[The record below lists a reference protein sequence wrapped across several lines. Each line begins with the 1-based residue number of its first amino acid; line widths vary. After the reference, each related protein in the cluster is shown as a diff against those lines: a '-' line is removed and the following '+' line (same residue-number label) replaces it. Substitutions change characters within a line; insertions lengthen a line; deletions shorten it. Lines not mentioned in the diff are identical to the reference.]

1 MLVYP
6 RDPLGYHNMTF
17 SQNKTHQALSP
28 QSLNSAPWWWE
39 HLLGW
44 CCDPSCPAQLFPKTP
59 NPQCLLYLQWIKP
72 TGKSTRCDIL
82 NIGNWKPRFF
92 FISLHSFVGRHNS
105 ARIQMAG
112 THVSIISKRKSWM
125 FHQVESSRIHN
136 YGTYIWK
143 QTTILKLDQ
152 CSAPNLEFWMSLL
165 SIFYSFS
172 LYLKDFEVFQNM
184 DAVSVL
190 EHPNDIL
197 YPHLSL
203 LPPFQGKITSFC
215 RRRLRHTAAQ
225 LLLTLVVPPGANHGT
240 CNTWL
245 WV

>member
-1 MLVYP
+1 M
-6 RDPLGYHNMTF
+6 
-17 SQNKTHQALSP
+17 
-28 QSLNSAPWWWE
+28 
-39 HLLGW
+39 
-44 CCDPSCPAQLFPKTP
+44 FPKTSSEFFT
-59 NPQCLLYLQWIKP
+59 YWKIH
-72 TGKSTRCDIL
+72 TSCDIL
-82 NIGNWKPRFF
+82 NIGNWKARFF
-92 FISLHSFVGRHNS
+92 WKISLPSFVARHNS

-112 THVSIISKRKSWM
+112 THVSIISKRKSWV

-165 SIFYSFS
+165 SINSIHFHK
-172 LYLKDFEVFQNM
+172 LYLKDFEVFLNM

-190 EHPNDIL
+190 EIPNDIL

-215 RRRLRHTAAQ
+215 RRRLRHTAAWWCRRVPTTAPATHGCGSKSNSM
-225 LLLTLVVPPGANHGT
+225 LLSTPNVCMMYACIYTYV
-240 CNTWL
+240 
-245 WV
+245 